1 MMMMNPMTLNKDIKN
16 KALENLESMYPDE
29 KTTYE
34 HWEHCLSA
42 YRCGYWAA
50 PSNFEDVLKDCGLD
64 TLASWLPLCN
74 SWVEHGYCNDWIRS
88 ASRDFVGP
96 QYAIFTELIM
106 ECSQISEDDRLY
118 NAKQCITK
126 SKDLTVNV
134 YTMKAH
140 DVSADTLREW
150 LDKSDPG
157 NSHPYYTTADD
168 HTDDVIRILAERHPS
183 DLPAYEKCAEIM
195 ELFEIGYADGIRDCA
210 QNWKDAH
217 VTDIVL
223 DELKQLNNLLREGI
237 PASSLR
243 HVVLP
248 DVPDDVRPFITL
260 ILDAAEIR
268 QKKQEEKKDA

>member
-1 MMMMNPMTLNKDIKN
+1 MITNPMTLNKDVKK
-16 KALENLESMYPDE
+16 KALENLESIYPDE

-50 PSNFEDVLKDCGLD
+50 PSNFDDVLRDCGLD

-74 SWVEHGYCNDWIRS
+74 SWTKHGYCNDWIRS

-118 NAKQCITK
+118 NARQCVTK
-126 SKDLTVNV
+126 SENPTVDTF
-134 YTMKAH
+134 TMKAH
-140 DVSADTLREW
+140 DVSEDTLRGW

-157 NSHPYYTTADD
+157 NSHPYHTTADD
-168 HTDDVIRILAERHPS
+168 HADDVVRILAERHQS
-183 DLPAYEKCAEIM
+183 NLSSYWKCAEIM

-210 QNWKDAH
+210 QNWKNAH
-217 VTDIVL
+217 VTDTVL

-248 DVPDDVRPFITL
+248 DVPEDVRSFFTL

-268 QKKQEEKKDA
+268 QKKQETEENA

>member
-1 MMMMNPMTLNKDIKN
+1 
-16 KALENLESMYPDE
+16 
-29 KTTYE
+29 
-34 HWEHCLSA
+34 
-42 YRCGYWAA
+42 
-50 PSNFEDVLKDCGLD
+50 
-64 TLASWLPLCN
+64 
-74 SWVEHGYCNDWIRS
+74 
-88 ASRDFVGP
+88 
-96 QYAIFTELIM
+96 M

-118 NAKQCITK
+118 NARQCVTK
-126 SKDLTVNV
+126 SENPTVNV

-210 QNWKDAH
+210 QNWKNAH

>member
-1 MMMMNPMTLNKDIKN
+1 MINPMNLNSEVKK
-16 KALENLESMYPDE
+16 KALEKLKELYPDG
-29 KTTYE
+29 KPIYE
-34 HWEHCLSA
+34 HWQRCLSA
-42 YRCGYWAA
+42 YRCGYWTA
-50 PSNFEDVLKDCGLD
+50 PNNFEDVLRDCKLNI
-64 TLASWLPLCN
+64 LASWLPLCN
-74 SWVEHGYCNDWIRS
+74 SWVERGYCSDWIRS
-88 ASRDFVGP
+88 ASRDFIGP

-118 NAKQCITK
+118 KARQCITK
-126 SKDLTVNV
+126 SKDPTVNIF
-134 YTMKAH
+134 TMEAH
-140 DVSADTLREW
+140 DISADVLREW

-157 NSHPYYTTADD
+157 SSHPYCITADD
-168 HTDDVIRILAERHPS
+168 HADDVIRILAERHPS
-183 DLPAYEKCAEIM
+183 DLPAYEKCEEIM

-210 QNWKDAH
+210 QNWKNAH

-248 DVPDDVRPFITL
+248 DVPDDVRPFFTL

-268 QKKQEEKKDA
+268 QKKQGEKKNA